1 MSPAAGP
8 NYPAAGPNHPAPGP
22 LSGGR
27 VLPTAPQL
35 GSPAAAMPAKKD
47 RTNLWILISLL
58 AIGGISAAVWAAT
71 REKKA
76 DPWDHPADPTD
87 KPDEPSDHPSDHPSG
102 RPDEPHDNPSDPSP
116 TPPPPPAKDP
126 WSGGSPSVGTP
137 SVGTVASTPS
147 GQVPDG
153 ARLILPAGFTTTSG
167 PGPAGQLITN
177 NQTHMAI
184 ALTALPVGFDEDKF
198 VVELAKQP
206 GAHVDR
212 QISVTSAGGLR
223 SGVQLSSA
231 INRVPVFQYVVFF
244 PNRLLVMA
252 VVPKSVAKH
261 RGFDAAAKQFWQNNV
276 VMP

>member
-1 MSPAAGP
+1 
-8 NYPAAGPNHPAPGP
+8 
-22 LSGGR
+22 
-27 VLPTAPQL
+27 
-35 GSPAAAMPAKKD
+35 
-47 RTNLWILISLL
+47 
-58 AIGGISAAVWAAT
+58 VWAAT

-76 DPWDHPADPTD
+76 DPWEHPAEPTD
-87 KPDEPSDHPSDHPSG
+87 KPNEPS
-102 RPDEPHDNPSDPSP
+102 DNPSDKPDDPHDKPSDP
-116 TPPPPPAKDP
+116 APAPPPAKDP
-126 WSGGSPSVGTP
+126 WSGGSPSVGT
-137 SVGTVASTPS
+137 VASTPN

-153 ARLILPAGFTTTSG
+153 ARLIPPTGFTTTSG

-177 NQTHMAI
+177 NQTHMAV

-206 GAHVDR
+206 GAHVDG

-223 SGVQLSSA
+223 SGVRLSSA

-252 VVPKSVAKH
+252 VVPKTVAGQ